1 MSVTDIKSEGEY
13 TKAINDKDIAVLHF
27 WADFAQECGT
37 MNDVMT
43 ELSKDTSLGNVK
55 YYKLAAEEMPE
66 LSMKHEIVAVPTLL
80 LFRAGKAIDRID
92 GANAAELTKKVKSH
106 SAAKVDS
113 LPLAV
118 APVQKEDLDTKLK
131 RLISAHKCMLFM
143 KGRPDE
149 PKCGFSKQTIAI
161 LEDLKAEYGTFDILT
176 DDEVRQGLKTFSN
189 WPTYPQLYIDGELMG
204 GLDIIKEMVESG
216 DLQTMLPQKQSLD
229 DRLKALI
236 NTGPV
241 MVFMKGDPSTPKCGF
256 SRQLME
262 ILDDTKLKFDTFDIL
277 TDDSVRQGL
286 KTYSNWPTYPQ
297 VYVKGELIGGLDI
310 IKELKEAGEL
320 VPSLKGEC

>member
-1 MSVTDIKSEGEY
+1 MG
-13 TKAINDKDIAVLHF
+13 
-27 WADFAQECGT
+27 
-37 MNDVMT
+37 
-43 ELSKDTSLGNVK
+43 
-55 YYKLAAEEMPE
+55 
-66 LSMKHEIVAVPTLL
+66 
-80 LFRAGKAIDRID
+80 
-92 GANAAELTKKVKSH
+92 
-106 SAAKVDS
+106 
-113 LPLAV
+113 
-118 APVQKEDLDTKLK
+118 DTKLK

-161 LEDLKAEYGTFDILT
+161 LDDLKAEYGTFDILT

-236 NTGPV
+236 NTGPI

-262 ILDDTKLKFDTFDIL
+262 ILEETKLKFDTFDIL

-286 KTYSNWPTYPQ
+286 KSYSNWPTYPQ

-310 IKELKEAGEL
+310 IKELKESGDL
-320 VPSLKGEC
+320 VPSLQGEI

>member
-1 MSVTDIKSEGEY
+1 MSIAEIKTEDDY
-13 TKAINDKDIAVLHF
+13 TKAINDNNIAVVHF

-37 MNDVMT
+37 MMGVMT
-43 ELSKDTSLGNVK
+43 ELSKDSTLNNVK

-80 LFRAGKAIDRID
+80 LFRAGKAIDRVD

-106 SAAKVDS
+106 STAKVDS
-113 LPLAV
+113 LPLAK
-118 APVQKEDLDTKLK
+118 APQQKEDLDTKLK

-161 LEDLKAEYGTFDILT
+161 LDDLKAEYGTFDILI
-176 DDEVRQGLKTFSN
+176 DDDVRQGLKTYSN
-189 WPTYPQLYIDGELMG
+189 WPTYPQLYIGGELMG

-216 DLQTMLPQKQSLD
+216 DLQSMLPKKLSLD
-229 DRLKALI
+229 DRLKDLV

-241 MVFMKGDPSTPKCGF
+241 MVFMKGSPSDPQCGF

-262 ILDDTKLKFDTFDIL
+262 ILKETQLKFDTFDIL

-310 IKELKEAGEL
+310 IKELKESGDL
-320 VPSLKGEC
+320 VPSLKGEA